1 MNNGNG
7 FNHHGVP
14 TPGPVHPQ
22 MQNLVQGFNGNGFN
36 HHLPVYNPSSD
47 DSEDEGRNNI
57 VIEELPSD
65 YPSDDDQEEGNFIVN
80 ESSDDSEDSHSS
92 DDPQDGV
99 VDVHQPAA
107 HDDQVEAIVI
117 KKTDYDPQGEAIDVH
132 RTDDIQ
138 GGSDFDHHAAHDLQE
153 EAIDVPQTAN
163 DPENNHYFRVV
174 PGRNISG
181 IVLFAVMIFFL
192 LKRAETKSLDERNG
206 EASIHV
212 GDIYH
217 REAPFLRNYAAMER
231 DFKVFGGN
239 ATTCYHSNDHKLKSK
254 YASEHYLF
262 MNLRDRRFLTNDPD
276 HKAHFFFIPISC
288 QIWGAGEKVI
298 QTYVKRLISSYP
310 YWNRTLGADHFF
322 VSCHDFGSR
331 ATEEVPFLL
340 KNAIQLVCSP
350 SYDSKYIPQKYVAL
364 PQILELSL
372 PPPHGYDMWNRTIAE
387 SLPFLQC
394 HGKLNPLRTKLGF
407 WAGSL
412 NSDVRRNLLQ
422 FYKGVPEFE
431 FHFVGK
437 MKRSS
442 VLGAYQKESCASKC
456 CICPRGKTQVGGVC
470 LAESMAFGCVPVI
483 LSDYYDLPFNDVLD
497 WNNFSVILKEE
508 HAPNLEKILK
518 EIPEENYKKM
528 HQNLLQVRKHFQW
541 NPLPVKYDLFRM
553 VMYELWLRRHIIK
566 YDEYDELHM
575 VMYELWQR
583 RHIISIRSNCLLLES
598 SSKKIGT
605 VSHFLGKTFEALF
618 GFSFRALQDSHH
630 FTEAF
635 HSPEVFEKDYMDMER
650 NFKIFMYPC
659 TDKDV
664 VDDKQWRLIG
674 KYGSEGK
681 RSYEDIA
688 IIFQDNV
695 KSLITKYPY
704 WNRNLG
710 ADHFIVTCHDIGVT
724 VPRKDITL
732 PQIIQPF
739 ALPAGGNNLKNRTVL
754 AFWAGRCSSDIRDE
768 LIQSWQ
774 NDTDLDIEN
783 KR

>member
-14 TPGPVHPQ
+14 TPGLVHPQ

-132 RTDDIQ
+132 RTEDIQ

-192 LKRAETKSLDERNG
+192 LKRTETKSLDERNG

-217 REAPFLRNYAAMER
+217 RDAPFLRNYAAMER

-239 ATTCYHSNDHKLKSK
+239 ATTCYHSTDRKSKSK
-254 YASEHYLF
+254 YATEHYFF
-262 MNLRDRRFLTNDPD
+262 MNLRDSRFLTNDP

-288 QIWGAGEKVI
+288 QKWGAGEKVI
-298 QTYVKRLISSYP
+298 QTYVKSLVSSYP

-350 SYDSKYIPQKYVAL
+350 SYDSNYIPQKDVAL

-372 PPPHGYDMWNRTIAE
+372 PPHHGYGMRNRTIAE

-412 NSDVRRNLLQ
+412 NSDVRRNLRQ
-422 FYKGVPEFE
+422 SYKG
-431 FHFVGK
+431 
-437 MKRSS
+437 

-483 LSDYYDLPFNDVLD
+483 LSDYHDLPFIDILD
-497 WNNFSVILKEE
+497 WNGFSVIIKDDDV
-508 HAPNLEKILK
+508 PNLKKTLNG
-518 EIPEENYKKM
+518 IPEEKYQKTLFGRFWNSM
-528 HQNLLQVRKHFQW
+528 AFQK
-541 NPLPVKYDLFRM
+541 NPLHKLVLICSYGSAATSL
-553 VMYELWLRRHIIK
+553 
-566 YDEYDELHM
+566 
-575 VMYELWQR
+575 
-583 RHIISIRSNCLLLES
+583 
-598 SSKKIGT
+598 GT
-605 VSHFLGKTFEALF
+605 IN
-618 GFSFRALQDSHH
+618 GFSKTS
-630 FTEAF
+630 
-635 HSPEVFEKDYMDMER
+635 
-650 NFKIFMYPC
+650 
-659 TDKDV
+659 
-664 VDDKQWRLIG
+664 
-674 KYGSEGK
+674 
-681 RSYEDIA
+681 
-688 IIFQDNV
+688 NV
-695 KSLITKYPY
+695 S
-704 WNRNLG
+704 
-710 ADHFIVTCHDIGVT
+710 
-724 VPRKDITL
+724 
-732 PQIIQPF
+732 
-739 ALPAGGNNLKNRTVL
+739 
-754 AFWAGRCSSDIRDE
+754 
-768 LIQSWQ
+768 
-774 NDTDLDIEN
+774 
-783 KR
+783 

>member
-14 TPGPVHPQ
+14 TPGLVHPQ

-92 DDPQDGV
+92 EDPQDGV
-99 VDVHQPAA
+99 IDVHQPAA
-107 HDDQVEAIVI
+107 HDHQVEAIII

-192 LKRAETKSLDERNG
+192 LKRAETKSIDERNG
-206 EASIHV
+206 EASIHA

-217 REAPFLRNYAAMER
+217 REAPFLQNYAAMER

-239 ATTCYHSNDHKLKSK
+239 ATTCYHSTDHKLKSK
-254 YASEHYLF
+254 YASEHYFF
-262 MNLRDRRFLTNDPD
+262 MNLRDSRFLTNDP

-288 QIWGAGEKVI
+288 QKWGAGEKVI
-298 QTYVKRLISSYP
+298 QTYVKSLISS
-310 YWNRTLGADHFF
+310 
-322 VSCHDFGSR
+322 HDFGSR

-350 SYDSKYIPQKYVAL
+350 SYDSNYIPQKDVAL
-364 PQILELSL
+364 PRILELSL
-372 PPPHGYDMWNRTIAE
+372 PPPHGYDMWNRT
-387 SLPFLQC
+387 
-394 HGKLNPLRTKLGF
+394 KLVF

-412 NSDVRRNLLQ
+412 NSDVRRNLRQ

-442 VLGAYQKESCASKC
+442 VLGAYQQESCAGKF

-497 WNNFSVILKEE
+497 WNNLSVILKEE
-508 HAPNLEKILK
+508 HVPNLEKILK
-518 EIPEENYKKM
+518 GIPEENYKKM

-541 NPLPVKYDLFRM
+541 NPLPLKYDLFRM

-566 YDEYDELHM
+566 Y
-575 VMYELWQR
+575 
-583 RHIISIRSNCLLLES
+583 
-598 SSKKIGT
+598 
-605 VSHFLGKTFEALF
+605 
-618 GFSFRALQDSHH
+618 
-630 FTEAF
+630 
-635 HSPEVFEKDYMDMER
+635 
-650 NFKIFMYPC
+650 
-659 TDKDV
+659 
-664 VDDKQWRLIG
+664 
-674 KYGSEGK
+674 
-681 RSYEDIA
+681 
-688 IIFQDNV
+688 
-695 KSLITKYPY
+695 
-704 WNRNLG
+704 
-710 ADHFIVTCHDIGVT
+710 
-724 VPRKDITL
+724 
-732 PQIIQPF
+732 
-739 ALPAGGNNLKNRTVL
+739 
-754 AFWAGRCSSDIRDE
+754 
-768 LIQSWQ
+768 
-774 NDTDLDIEN
+774 
-783 KR
+783 

>member
-14 TPGPVHPQ
+14 TPGLVHPQ

-192 LKRAETKSLDERNG
+192 LKRTETKSLDERNG

-217 REAPFLRNYAAMER
+217 RDAPFLRNYAAMER

-239 ATTCYHSNDHKLKSK
+239 ATTCYHSTDRKSKSK
-254 YASEHYLF
+254 YATEHYFF
-262 MNLRDRRFLTNDPD
+262 MNLRDSRFLTNDP

-288 QIWGAGEKVI
+288 QKWGAGEKVI
-298 QTYVKRLISSYP
+298 QTYVKSLVSSYP

-350 SYDSKYIPQKYVAL
+350 SYDSNYIPQKDVAL

-372 PPPHGYDMWNRTIAE
+372 PPHHGYGMRNRSTVKSRPLMIHPE
-387 SLPFLQC
+387 MMLPR
-394 HGKLNPLRTKLGF
+394 RTKLGF
-407 WAGSL
+407 WACSL
-412 NSDVRRNLLQ
+412 NSDVRKNLLI
-422 FYKGVPEFE
+422 FYKGAPEFN
-431 FHFVGK
+431 FHFIDK
-437 MKRSS
+437 MKRAAI
-442 VLGAYQKESCASKC
+442 LDAYENELYGSKF
-456 CICPRGKTQVGGVC
+456 CICPRWNNHLGGVC
-470 LAESMAFGCVPVI
+470 LTESMTFGCVPVI

-497 WNNFSVILKEE
+497 WNNFSVNV
-508 HAPNLEKILK
+508 PNLEKILK

-528 HQNLLQVRKHFQW
+528 HQNLLQVDMNFVPFLSNKC
-541 NPLPVKYDLFRM
+541 LFP
-553 VMYELWLRRHIIK
+553 K
-566 YDEYDELHM
+566 
-575 VMYELWQR
+575 
-583 RHIISIRSNCLLLES
+583 ISIQYLEGDRGTRS
-598 SSKKIGT
+598 
-605 VSHFLGKTFEALF
+605 
-618 GFSFRALQDSHH
+618 
-630 FTEAF
+630 
-635 HSPEVFEKDYMDMER
+635 
-650 NFKIFMYPC
+650 
-659 TDKDV
+659 
-664 VDDKQWRLIG
+664 
-674 KYGSEGK
+674 K
-681 RSYEDIA
+681 RPDHGET
-688 IIFQDNV
+688 
-695 KSLITKYPY
+695 TKYSILV
-704 WNRNLG
+704 RRLG
-710 ADHFIVTCHDIGVT
+710 STSNGILFLSSMICFAWLCMSYGCAATSLSIELRQWKKFQLHPEQQTLEGLLVSEAKSAVR
-724 VPRKDITL
+724 VIT
-732 PQIIQPF
+732 PSIF
-739 ALPAGGNNLKNRTVL
+739 
-754 AFWAGRCSSDIRDE
+754 CSSI
-768 LIQSWQ
+768 S
-774 NDTDLDIEN
+774 
-783 KR
+783 